1 MWLTLGH
8 PHRRSR
14 SELELELYES
24 PNPSPLLLL
33 NTTRVEYQLTSNKIS
48 VSKIKVSPKSASY
61 LPPLRGMCV
70 PVCTCVCMGGYVHVM
85 VRSDSFDSLWES
97 LGQMS
102 ALSSKSHKG
111 LTALFP
117 EGHQKVKQAI
127 LDLSEAIMGK
137 T

>member
-1 MWLTLGH
+1 M
-8 PHRRSR
+8 
-14 SELELELYES
+14 
-24 PNPSPLLLL
+24 
-33 NTTRVEYQLTSNKIS
+33 S
-48 VSKIKVSPKSASY
+48 VCLHV
-61 LPPLRGMCV
+61 
-70 PVCTCVCMGGYVHVM
+70 YVHLCVHVT

-97 LGQMS
+97 LGQTS

-111 LTALFP
+111 LTGFFP